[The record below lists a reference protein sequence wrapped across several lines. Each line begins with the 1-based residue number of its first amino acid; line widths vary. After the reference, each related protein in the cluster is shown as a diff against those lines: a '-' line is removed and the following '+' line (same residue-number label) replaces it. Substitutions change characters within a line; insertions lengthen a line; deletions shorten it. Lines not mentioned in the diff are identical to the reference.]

1 MHFARPSE
9 ADNSG
14 AIMIPR
20 VALIQ
25 LPYDCGQLNARMGA
39 GPAALI
45 ARGLADELRTSCEVE
60 ILEIHLPDGFYTEGS
75 ALVELQRRATI
86 AAREAIARGA
96 RPILL
101 SGNCGPAAL
110 SATAALDSATSGVVW
125 FDAHADFNTPET
137 SPSGF
142 LDGMGLAILTGQC
155 WRNLAARFENFTPTP
170 EERIVQIGVRHVD
183 VEERSLLESTRI
195 TRIASHELD
204 RLPTALNQLTR
215 GTREL
220 YLHLDA
226 DVLDISEGSAN
237 SYACAGGLTRQDL
250 SQALE
255 LIRSHAEIGAAS
267 ITSYDPASDADGR
280 IAQTLNRIFPLL
292 AT

>member
-1 MHFARPSE
+1 MRQ
-9 ADNSG
+9 
-14 AIMIPR
+14 

-25 LPYDCGQLNARMGA
+25 LPYDSGQLNARMGA

-45 ARGLADELRTSCEVE
+45 AHGLADELGTSCEVE
-60 ILEIHLPDGFYTEGS
+60 TVEIDLPDGFHTEAH

-86 AAREAIARGA
+86 AARNAIARNA
-96 RPILL
+96 RPIFL
-101 SGNCGPAAL
+101 SGNCGSAAL
-110 SATAALDSATSGVVW
+110 SATAALDRATTGVVW

-142 LDGMGLAILTGQC
+142 LDGMSLAILTGYC
-155 WRNLAARFENFTPTP
+155 WRNLAARFENFTPTL
-170 EERIVQIGVRHVD
+170 EDRIIQIGVRHID
-183 VEERSLLESTRI
+183 AEERSVLESTRI
-195 TRIASHELD
+195 TRIASDELD
-204 RLPTALNQLTR
+204 RLPAALNQLTR
-215 GTREL
+215 KTRQF

-237 SYACAGGLTRQDL
+237 SYACSGGLTENDL
-250 SQALE
+250 SQTLE
-255 LIRSHAEIGAAS
+255 LIRSRAEIHAAS

-280 IAQTLNRIFPLL
+280 VAQILRRIFPLL